1 MSFFQKSVVSKYLNN
16 LNKETVSSAFLL
28 FKEHFLN
35 PDIQKNIR
43 SINEEQYQQGFF
55 NDLFVKVLGYTLSP
69 NSNFNLLPEYKNEK
83 DSKKADGAIVIN
95 NNVRAVIEL
104 KDTKTTDLGKVETQ
118 AFGYK
123 NNQKDC
129 PYVIISNFEKLR
141 FYVDNSVDCIEFN
154 LFTLSE
160 EDFTILYLILSYE
173 SIEKDIPKKLKSET
187 VNQDDITTKKLY
199 NDYSVFKKE
208 LFQNLIAK
216 NPNFD
221 KLTLF
226 KKSQKL
232 IDRLL
237 FIFFAED
244 RGLLPPNS
252 VRQIIQDW
260 QKLGEL
266 DSYSPLYSRF
276 QKFFGYLNTGYQS
289 PTLKIFAYNGG
300 LFEPDEVLDSIS
312 IDDEI
317 LNENTLRLSR
327 YDFET
332 EVDVNILGHIFEHS
346 LNEIEEIQSE
356 LEGKVPDKSKSKRKK
371 DGIFY
376 TPKYITKYI
385 VENTLGTLCSEKRIE
400 FGLNDDETEETKRK
414 AEKKDLL
421 ERIDSYRKWLLEL
434 TICDPACGSG
444 AFLNQALDFLLNEHR
459 RLDELTAR
467 TLDLPIVFSDIENSV
482 LENNIFGVD
491 INEEA
496 VEIAKLSLWLRTAQ
510 RGRKLNTLSN
520 NIKCGNSL
528 IDDPAVA
535 GDKAF
540 NWQEEFPRVFK
551 SNISEFHL
559 VTFATK
565 YSRIPFE
572 NIPKN
577 YNDVFVKL
585 DEDERIIFAKCLA
598 EKASKLNF
606 KILATAILPDHIHLV
621 LATMGHSL
629 SKIMNEIKGYSA
641 YKINEYRRS
650 KKSNYTIYGVGERAE
665 VETPSDSNYTL
676 QGVGKNTKQGVEDT
690 SENRDTAHIVND
702 VVAEQDSNYTIYG
715 VGEKAEADTPSDSN
729 YTLQGVGKN
738 TKQGVEGTSEN
749 RDTAHILKDVV
760 AEQDDN
766 YTIYGVGERAE
777 ADTPSDSN
785 YTLQGVGDEPHRV
798 GNKKDTTDKGTPH
811 ILKDSPHILKDVV
824 AEHIWGRRYSN
835 TFLDD
840 DSHLYNAINYVNNN
854 YEKHKEKWGNLENEK
869 ISHILKDVVVE
880 IDIHDSNYTLQG
892 VGNKNQFSYFSGGFD
907 VIIGNPPYGAE
918 LDNKTKEYFK
928 TIYNDVH
935 YRTIDTFN
943 YFISKSLKILNH
955 NGFLSLIVPN
965 NLLYQHEYF
974 VTRKLLVEENKL
986 IRVINLGDSVFQD
999 ADVPTCVFIVN
1010 KIKAENYKFEYKD
1023 IRNEVIKQEKINEN
1037 FDLIS
1042 SNTILQLPSNII
1054 GISDKIFNLI
1064 EKVNSKSV
1072 LIDEIA
1078 EEVASGISSGGDK
1091 IFRISKEFAESNLF
1105 EKELL
1110 YKVLVGSEMN
1120 RYALNSSNNL
1130 IIYSV
1135 KSSETEK
1142 KSNIYN
1148 YLLNFKEQLSRKRE
1162 TLKGTLP
1169 WYCLH
1174 WPRYKE
1180 LFTEEKVILRQTSD
1194 DIRATYDNM
1203 GYFTLDSI
1211 LILKLLKNDYSY
1223 KFITSLLNSK
1233 IISFI
1238 YKNLT
1243 MEEGRTFA
1251 QVKPINIRKLPIP
1264 NISPNAQLPFIEKA
1278 DLMLKLNKDLQEG
1291 KNAFITFIKG
1301 EYNLDRINTKL
1312 EEWYN
1317 LPFDSFTKE
1326 LEKLKVKLTST
1337 QKYDLKPLFD
1347 REAAKLLAIKTEIET
1362 TDREI
1367 DQMVYKLY
1375 DLTEEEIKI
1384 VEGK

>member
-16 LNKETVSSAFLL
+16 LNKATVSSAFLL

-43 SINEEQYQQGFF
+43 SLKEEQYQQGFF

-95 NNVRAVIEL
+95 GNVRAVIEL

-160 EDFTILYLILSYE
+160 EDFTLLYLILSFE
-173 SIEKDIPKKLKSET
+173 SIEKDIPKKLKDET

-266 DSYSPLYSRF
+266 DSYAPLYSRF

-289 PTLKIFAYNGG
+289 ATLKIFAYNGG

-317 LNENTLRLSR
+317 LNNHTLKLSN

-540 NWQEEFPRVFK
+540 NWQEEFPQ
-551 SNISEFHL
+551 
-559 VTFATK
+559 
-565 YSRIPFE
+565 
-572 NIPKN
+572 
-577 YNDVFVKL
+577 
-585 DEDERIIFAKCLA
+585 IFAK
-598 EKASKLNF
+598 
-606 KILATAILPDHIHLV
+606 
-621 LATMGHSL
+621 
-629 SKIMNEIKGYSA
+629 
-641 YKINEYRRS
+641 
-650 KKSNYTIYGVGERAE
+650 
-665 VETPSDSNYTL
+665 
-676 QGVGKNTKQGVEDT
+676 
-690 SENRDTAHIVND
+690 
-702 VVAEQDSNYTIYG
+702 
-715 VGEKAEADTPSDSN
+715 
-729 YTLQGVGKN
+729 
-738 TKQGVEGTSEN
+738 
-749 RDTAHILKDVV
+749 
-760 AEQDDN
+760 
-766 YTIYGVGERAE
+766 
-777 ADTPSDSN
+777 
-785 YTLQGVGDEPHRV
+785 
-798 GNKKDTTDKGTPH
+798 
-811 ILKDSPHILKDVV
+811 
-824 AEHIWGRRYSN
+824 
-835 TFLDD
+835 
-840 DSHLYNAINYVNNN
+840 
-854 YEKHKEKWGNLENEK
+854 
-869 ISHILKDVVVE
+869 
-880 IDIHDSNYTLQG
+880 
-892 VGNKNQFSYFSGGFD
+892 GGFD
-907 VIIGNPPYGAE
+907 VVIGNPPYVNAIEIKKSSSQEEYNFLKRNYKTAKGTVDLYIYFFEKGLNLIKNEGILSYITPNRFLSASYGKALRE
-918 LDNKTKEYFK
+918 LILNEYELKSLIDYSDKKVFSDASTYPVISIFRPKTKNSYFVITGK
-928 TIYNDVH
+928 FDE
-935 YRTIDTFN
+935 D
-943 YFISKSLKILNH
+943 SKIL
-955 NGFLSLIVPN
+955 LSK
-965 NLLYQHEYF
+965 EYPSQ
-974 VTRKLLVEENKL
+974 RLN
-986 IRVINLGDSVFQD
+986 
-999 ADVPTCVFIVN
+999 
-1010 KIKAENYKFEYKD
+1010 
-1023 IRNEVIKQEKINEN
+1023 
-1037 FDLIS
+1037 
-1042 SNTILQLPSNII
+1042 ILQ
-1054 GISDKIFNLI
+1054 
-1064 EKVNSKSV
+1064 
-1072 LIDEIA
+1072 
-1078 EEVASGISSGGDK
+1078 
-1091 IFRISKEFAESNLF
+1091 
-1105 EKELL
+1105 
-1110 YKVLVGSEMN
+1110 
-1120 RYALNSSNNL
+1120 
-1130 IIYSV
+1130 
-1135 KSSETEK
+1135 
-1142 KSNIYN
+1142 
-1148 YLLNFKEQLSRKRE
+1148 
-1162 TLKGTLP
+1162 
-1169 WYCLH
+1169 
-1174 WPRYKE
+1174 
-1180 LFTEEKVILRQTSD
+1180 
-1194 DIRATYDNM
+1194 
-1203 GYFTLDSI
+1203 DSI
-1211 LILKLLKNDYSY
+1211 LGFLLNDKLIISEKIINNSIPLENCGLINATSTTNEADEYSKLVNEVEGIKLINTGTIDSYTTSWGNNTLTDKGKKYLTPYLSRNNNIISKNRILLYNSPKIIIAKIGLKCEAFYDKNGEYASINTNCIHSFKDDFLPEFILCWINSKLYNYIFECLFDGLRMSGGYLLYSSPNLKNTYI
-1223 KFITSLLNSK
+1223 KK
-1233 IISFI
+1233 
-1238 YKNLT
+1238 
-1243 MEEGRTFA
+1243 
-1251 QVKPINIRKLPIP
+1251 
-1264 NISPNAQLPFIEKA
+1264 ISPEAQQPFIEKA

-1291 KNAFITFIKG
+1291 KNAFISFIRG
-1301 EYNLDRINTKL
+1301 EFNLDKISTKL
-1312 EEWYN
+1312 EEWYT
-1317 LPFDSFTKE
+1317 LPFDNFTKE

-1347 REAAKLLAIKTEIET
+1347 REAAKLLAIKSEIET

-1375 DLTEEEIKI
+1375 DLTPEEIKI
-1384 VEGK
+1384 VEGE